1 MIVGLNLNANL
12 KEPDRFYAALIEA
25 HDWLSKAE
33 SDAFN
38 ARLILLLANHVGDLD
53 TLLQALATAAKPNK

>member
-1 MIVGLNLNANL
+1 MPLMLDAHL

-25 HDWLSKAE
+25 HDGLSKAE

-38 ARLILLLANHVGDLD
+38 ARLILLLANHVGDIDILS
-53 TLLQALATAAKPNK
+53 QALALAAKPT